1 MAMNA
6 ILRTFRDPAGSLFF
20 EGDRVFRSVSATQAT
35 AALGFLNSK
44 KAREW
49 VTRGK
54 LIASSVVSSEA
65 DEVLLE
71 HPCVWFPSYPWERS
85 PSAWVSAAELTLS
98 LCEDLIGQGLILK
111 DATPLNILFRGTE
124 PVLVDVLSIERR
136 DPGNPIWLAY
146 AQFVRTFLLPLAAH
160 RHLGWSLATSLHRR
174 DGYEPAD
181 LRPYLGPLNRWREPF
196 RSSVTLPLLLDRP
209 GSASSRKSAVLRRSP
224 EVATAVLR
232 HTLRGLHRRL
242 RPFGRGHTESAW
254 SDYVRT
260 ADHYSETER
269 DRKRVFVETALGRLR
284 PGRVLD
290 IGANTGE
297 YSRLAASLGAE
308 VVALDS
314 DVAATERNWM
324 ESRERG
330 LSVLSLI
337 ANFARPT
344 PPAGWRNAESLSLLD
359 RARGRFDCILM
370 LGILHHLL
378 LIEQIPLPEIME
390 MARHLTTDG
399 AIVEWVP
406 RSDPRFAD
414 LVRGRDA
421 IYSHLD
427 EEAFRRAS
435 EPFFFCTE
443 REELSNGRVL
453 YLLQR
458 RP

>member
-1 MAMNA
+1 MATNA

-20 EGDRVFRSVSATQAT
+20 EGDRVFRAVSATQAA
-35 AALGFLNSK
+35 AALGFLNSS

-49 VTRGK
+49 VRRGR
-54 LIASSVVSSEA
+54 LIGSSVVSSDG

-71 HPCVWFPSYPWERS
+71 HPRVWFPSYPWEWS
-85 PSAWVSAAELTLS
+85 PSAWVAAAELTLS
-98 LCEDLIGQGLILK
+98 LCEDLIGLGLILK

-124 PVLVDVLSIERR
+124 PVLVDVLSIEQR

-146 AQFVRTFLLPLAAH
+146 AQFVRTFLLPLAAY
-160 RHLGWSLATSLHRR
+160 RHLGWPLATSLHRR

-196 RSSVTLPLLLDRP
+196 RSLVTLPLLLDRP
-209 GSASSRKSAVLRRSP
+209 GSASSRKAAALRRSP

-232 HTLRGLHRRL
+232 HTLRSLHRRL
-242 RPFGRGHTESAW
+242 RPFGGRHAESAW
-254 SDYVRT
+254 SAYPRT
-260 ADHYSETER
+260 ADHYSQTDHE
-269 DRKRVFVETALGRLR
+269 RKRVFLETALARLR
-284 PGRVLD
+284 PSRVLD

-297 YSRLAASLGAE
+297 YSRLAASLGAD

-324 ESRERG
+324 ESRRLG
-330 LSVLSLI
+330 SSVLPLI

-370 LGILHHLL
+370 VGIIHHLL
-378 LIEQIPLPEIME
+378 LIDQIPLPEIME

-406 RSDPRFAD
+406 SSDPRFAD

-421 IYSHLD
+421 IYSHLN
-427 EEAFRRAS
+427 EEAFRRAW
-435 EPFFFCTE
+435 EPGFTCNG
-443 REELSNGRVL
+443 REELSNGRLL